1 MVDAQEMSPEWLLA
15 KASEREHILVAV
27 ALAQDKW
34 RELGEVI
41 VAASDADDARRR
53 IVAEFG
59 LDGVQAAAVLDT
71 QFRRISG
78 ADRDRITNELD
89 ELRHHISQL
98 KDQIAADPESAR
110 VAPPATSAPEG
121 RRGWWGYEPRE

>member
-98 KDQIAADPESAR
+98 KDQVAADPESAR